1 MMFSFFSQI
10 QTPTRFCQAAFL
22 LAVCLWLVTVKSF
35 AADLGF
41 NNLLQQGE
49 QAEQHGAVADA
60 LKIYSAAEPLASAN
74 CADLCLLTRRY
85 CDLMHVATS
94 PEVQKN
100 LAGRALAV
108 ALRAESVNATNATA
122 RLCVAVCYAKNFPYV
137 DTETKVKWSRAIK
150 SECETAIAL
159 DPKQDVGY
167 YLLGRWHFGVANMNI
182 FLKGL
187 LKIVYGGLPAASNEE
202 AISNFKK
209 AIDLAPNRIIHH
221 FELAK
226 VYQAVGKETLARLE
240 LEKCRDLKPLDPD
253 DADAQSA
260 AVKNLA
266 ELR

>member
-1 MMFSFFSQI
+1 VFSFFTQI
-10 QTPTRFCQAAFL
+10 QPPARFFRVGFL
-22 LAVCLWLVTVKSF
+22 LAICFGLIAVKSF
-35 AADLGF
+35 AADLCF
-41 NNLLQQGE
+41 INLLEQGN
-49 QAEQHGAVADA
+49 QAAQRGAVANA
-60 LKIYSAAEPLASAN
+60 LKFYSTAEPLAATN
-74 CADLCLLTRRY
+74 CADLCLLTKRY
-85 CDLMHVATS
+85 CDLMHITAS

-100 LAGRALAV
+100 LAERALSV
-108 ALRAESVNATNATA
+108 ALRAESVNSTNATA

-187 LKIVYGGLPAASNEE
+187 LRIVYGGLPAASNAE

-209 AIDLAPNRIIHH
+209 AIDLAPHRIIHH
-221 FELAK
+221 FELAR
-226 VYQAVGKETLARLE
+226 VYEAIGKEKLARVE
-240 LEKCRDLKPLDPD
+240 LEKCRDLKPVDLD

-260 AVKNLA
+260 AEKNLT

>member
-1 MMFSFFSQI
+1 VFSFFSQI
-10 QTPTRFCQAAFL
+10 QPPARFFQTAFL
-22 LAVCLWLVTVKSF
+22 LAICLWLIPVKSF
-35 AADLGF
+35 AADLCF

-49 QAEQHGAVADA
+49 QAGQRGAVADA
-60 LKIYSAAEPLASAN
+60 FKFYSSAEPLAWTN
-74 CADLCLLTRRY
+74 CAELCLLTRRY

-94 PEVQKN
+94 PEIQRN
-100 LAGRALAV
+100 LAEHALSV

-122 RLCVAVCYAKNFPYV
+122 RLCVAVCYAKNFPYA
-137 DTETKVKWSRAIK
+137 DTETKVKWSRDIK

-202 AISNFKK
+202 AIGNFKK
-209 AIDLAPNRIIHH
+209 AIALAPNRIIHH

-226 VYQAVGKETLARLE
+226 VYQAVGKETLARVE
-240 LEKCRDLKPLDPD
+240 LEKCRDLKPVDLD

-260 AVKNLA
+260 AEKFLA

>member
-1 MMFSFFSQI
+1 VFSFFSQI
-10 QTPTRFCQAAFL
+10 QPPARFCRAAFL
-22 LAVCLWLVTVKSF
+22 LGICFGLITVKSF
-35 AADLGF
+35 ATDLCF

-49 QAEQHGAVADA
+49 QAGQRGAVDEA
-60 LKIYSAAEPLASAN
+60 LKFYSTAEPLASTN
-74 CADLCLLTRRY
+74 CADLCQLTKGF
-85 CDLMHVATS
+85 CDLMHVAIS
-94 PEVQKN
+94 PEVQKK
-100 LAGRALAV
+100 LAGRALSV
-108 ALRAESVNATNATA
+108 ALRAESANPTNATA

-137 DTETKVKWSRAIK
+137 DTETKIKWSRAIK

-187 LKIVYGGLPAASNEE
+187 LKIVYGGLPAASNAE

-221 FELAK
+221 FELAR
-226 VYQAVGKETLARLE
+226 VYETIGKEKLARVE
-240 LEKCRDLKPLDPD
+240 LEKCRDLKPVDLD
-253 DADAQSA
+253 DADAQNA
-260 AVKNLA
+260 AEKNLA